1 MQTRDP
7 LVFRID
13 AKLLQRRPP
22 RLTFAT
28 TLKVLCKQVKAGDF
42 EANLVVDILDE
53 NRLLPY
59 MIGHSKSLLDISLG
73 RNTNASK
80 IGDLI
85 VSEECIRGTYEL
97 CIAFLEFVLAI
108 TCQPDYKDTT
118 KTILA
123 SIAYILNEIYPSHH
137 IWTYRNADDQNKILC
152 LCTEIFHHIVENIQ
166 EPVNHGNYSELEL
179 VTLINL
185 SQYQAH
191 KQLLDVIVAG
201 KNCIKRNIEDLK
213 LSTEHSL
220 RDNPTVI
227 NVRQSLFMF
236 NKLLTHSK
244 YLKDYCDHEKLSPS
258 DSSPTGHYQ
267 HSSSSSTAPITNIER
282 ALFDTSI
289 RPGLLQHLFSYIYEE
304 LDSST
309 ACLAV
314 NLIKNIAKKFS
325 MSLMACL
332 GSEADKVC
340 EFFVDCLGNKDAN
353 IDLKVAILGLLSTC
367 VKHQPGLI
375 ELFLNF
381 KRESRNDTERSKES
395 SQATSLTSLE
405 VVMNLLNDCKVRKE
419 DSQKFLHTYVMKFIL
434 TFWQKHHSAIEQFD
448 KAKEFWESVTYPLF
462 RFLESEK
469 ETNVESNSNTT
480 YNSIQALND
489 KLYSYTFMILAREI
503 FYLNAGMS
511 ERKLN
516 SGLKSIL
523 DDLSKKNLLSKY
535 SSSIKKKY
543 SNIST
548 NLNRKKDYNRILEAW
563 RDFLTSFSK
572 YKPFEISDEVQNQII
587 ENILNCLMIELRL
600 GENLSKERI
609 NSSGETLLI
618 VWTKW
623 RPKNQGGDD
632 VFNSVHELLYLAD
645 SSKDYLPFSF
655 LLTFQSTLNLYLARH
670 RDYLLNSKRS
680 FDFIVPALQ
689 LMQFSLKVME
699 KYLNIESRNVEF
711 NYKPGVESKFCLS
724 SVMTLRFIIDVSR
737 HDASLWISYLQ
748 ANLKT
753 DSLVYFL
760 SLLMNKRAGSEIC
773 FAIVE
778 LLLCLSSMRETAI
791 HLNRAALINQVN
803 MIVVSSYERP
813 YTHLSQLASINSNIA
828 NARVENN
835 EVDQKQQKTTAVP
848 MEVTISGT
856 SMSDTAKIF
865 LDNMNSDHKWLPI
878 FWHVIRLNISMM
890 LTLSSD
896 YMSTAVEFLSIHCIR
911 ICEILELLRTKPRT
925 INMEEALLMIHMI
938 NLVLRHGCMWKR
950 KNRQSYDAI
959 SDDFAKTAYTLA
971 TSALPPPTTGQAD
984 DNIQQHTSIKPRDCL
999 VYAKCC
1005 FDFGKYTEA
1014 ERVLFQTKF
1023 GDKIGFIKE
1032 AAQIYG
1038 EELSIHA
1045 FHLAA
1050 SICLKTNRQSD
1061 SIEFALHAFAEDSE
1075 YLDIVTAL
1083 TQNRL

>member
-28 TLKVLCKQVKAGDF
+28 TLKVLCKQVKAGDI

-59 MIGHSKSLLDISLG
+59 MIRHTKSLLDISLG

-108 TCQPDYKDTT
+108 TCQPDYRDTT

-152 LCTEIFHHIVENIQ
+152 LCTEIFHHIVANIQ
-166 EPVNHGNYSELEL
+166 EPFDHSSYSESEI
-179 VTLINL
+179 VVLINL
-185 SQYQAH
+185 SQHQAH

-201 KNCIKRNIEDLK
+201 KSRIKKNIEDLN
-213 LSTEHSL
+213 LSTEHGL
-220 RDNPTVI
+220 RDNPSVI
-227 NVRQSLFMF
+227 IVRQSLFMF
-236 NKLLTHSK
+236 NKILTQSK
-244 YLKDYCDHEKLSPS
+244 HLKDYCHHGIPSPS
-258 DSSPTGHYQ
+258 DSSPTAHYQ
-267 HSSSSSTAPITNIER
+267 HSASSSAAPMTNIER

-304 LDSST
+304 IDSST

-314 NLIKNIAKKFS
+314 DLIKNIAKKFS

-340 EFFVDCLGNKDAN
+340 EFFVNCLDNKNAN
-353 IDLKVAILGLLSTC
+353 VGLKVAILGLLSTC

-381 KRESRNDTERSKES
+381 KREPRSDTEKSKEPS
-395 SQATSLTSLE
+395 KTNSLSSLE
-405 VVMNLLNDCKVRKE
+405 VVMNVLNDCKVRKE
-419 DSQKFLHTYVMKFIL
+419 DAQKLLHTYVMKFIL
-434 TFWQKHHSAIEQFD
+434 IFWQKHHSAIEQFD
-448 KAKEFWESVTYPLF
+448 KAKEFWDSVTYPLI
-462 RFLESEK
+462 RFLELEK
-469 ETNVESNSNTT
+469 EIDSESTTTAT

-489 KLYSYTFMILAREI
+489 KLHSYTFMILAREI
-503 FYLNAGMS
+503 FYLNAGIS
-511 ERKLN
+511 ERKMN
-516 SGLKSIL
+516 PGLKLIL
-523 DDLSKKNLLSKY
+523 DDFSKKNLLRKY
-535 SSSIKKKY
+535 SLFIRKNY
-543 SNIST
+543 SNIPTSS
-548 NLNRKKDYNRILEAW
+548 NSKEDYSRTLLAW
-563 RDFLTSFSK
+563 RDFLTSFTR
-572 YKPFEISDEVQNQII
+572 YKPFDISDEVQTQII
-587 ENILNCLMIELRL
+587 EDILNCLMIELRM
-600 GENLSKERI
+600 GEKLNKERI
-609 NSSGETLLI
+609 NSNGETLLI

-632 VFNSVHELLYLAD
+632 VFKSIHELLYLAD
-645 SSKDYLPFSF
+645 SSKEYLPFSF
-655 LLTFQSTLNLYLARH
+655 LLTFQSTLNLYLTRH
-670 RDYLLNSKRS
+670 RDHLLESKRS
-680 FDFIVPALQ
+680 FDFIIPALQ

-699 KYLNIESRNVEF
+699 KYLERESGGVDF
-711 NYKPGVESKFCLS
+711 NYKPGVESRLCLL

-737 HDASLWISYLQ
+737 NDASLWISYLQ

-753 DSLVYFL
+753 DSLVHFL
-760 SLLMNKRAGSEIC
+760 SLLMIKRAGPEIC
-773 FAIVE
+773 LAIVE
-778 LLLCLSSMRETAI
+778 LLLCLSSIKETAS
-791 HLNRAALINQVN
+791 HLNRAALVNQVN

-813 YTHLSQLASINSNIA
+813 YTLLSQLASINSNIS
-828 NARVENN
+828 NARIENN
-835 EVDQKQQKTTAVP
+835 EVDQKQQKATNAP
-848 MEVTISGT
+848 MEVTITST

-865 LDNMNSDHKWLPI
+865 LDSVNSDHKWLPI

-925 INMEEALLMIHMI
+925 INMEEALQMIHMI
-938 NLVLRHGCMWKR
+938 SLVLRHGCMWKR

-1005 FDFGKYTEA
+1005 YDFGKYTEA

-1023 GDKIGFIKE
+1023 GDKVGFIKE

-1083 TQNRL
+1083 TQ